1 MQGNIRFVDLTLNRS
16 ADVKLFLIE
25 EVTIMFLVLVY
36 FMQYAMNLYIYSSTD
51 IINLTC
57 YSFKLIPQILE
68 LVKLHNENH
77 IEIVYN

>member
-1 MQGNIRFVDLTLNRS
+1 
-16 ADVKLFLIE
+16 
-25 EVTIMFLVLVY
+25 MFLVLVY
-36 FMQYAMNLYIYSSTD
+36 FMQSAMNLYIYSSTD

>member
-36 FMQYAMNLYIYSSTD
+36 FMQSAMNLYI
-51 IINLTC
+51 
-57 YSFKLIPQILE
+57 
-68 LVKLHNENH
+68 
-77 IEIVYN
+77 